1 MAQNDPGKIVG
12 GTAAGCGTGCLINI
26 VFGMVIM
33 FAALGG
39 MTGEGSE
46 AMMPSWTIAASLIL
60 SIVVG
65 TSAGYVCRLIA
76 KSQTG
81 THVMAG
87 IYGLY
92 SVYGIIKLAG
102 SEGPPELTAEQQ
114 KGLDE
119 GPEILRLMA
128 EAGAAA
134 QNGPLWPAIAGAVVV
149 LGTLY
154 FGASLAAK
162 KQDSTLQND
171 E

>member
-46 AMMPSWTIAASLIL
+46 AMMPSWTIAA
-60 SIVVG
+60 
-65 TSAGYVCRLIA
+65 
-76 KSQTG
+76 SQTG

-134 QNGPLWPAIAGAVVV
+134 QNGPLWPAIAGVVVV